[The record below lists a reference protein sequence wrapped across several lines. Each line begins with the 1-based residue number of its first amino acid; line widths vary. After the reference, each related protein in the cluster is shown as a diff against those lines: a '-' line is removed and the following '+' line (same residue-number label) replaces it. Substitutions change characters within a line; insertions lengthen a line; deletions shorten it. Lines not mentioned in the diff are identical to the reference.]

1 MSTPTEADWIPWVG
15 HEAPE
20 ELVEPPER
28 HRWLVAVLG
37 VVALAA
43 SAVFGYQLH
52 VSTGSAPAIVSVPQ
66 GGIPQGNLP
75 QGGIP
80 QGSIPQGGDPFRSG
94 DDDDSGAAARVAQTA
109 MTPATAAQQ
118 VGVVDISTVL
128 GMQGSRA
135 AGTGMVLTSSGEI
148 LTNNHV
154 IAGATKISV
163 TVVTTGTTYPAS
175 VVGYSVTKDIAVLQ
189 LDGASGLSP
198 VVVSGAPATVGAA
211 VVGVGNAGGTGG
223 TPSAAAGTVT
233 AVEQTITAQDDSG
246 GSEQL
251 TGLIE
256 TDAAIRAGD
265 SGGPLFDSHDQVVG
279 IDTAASAGGT
289 TKGFAIPIEN
299 ALAVATEIE
308 AGQASASVHL
318 GGTAFLGV
326 QVEQRFGAE
335 VAGVV
340 AGSPAADA
348 GLAAGDVI
356 TSVGG
361 HALTSAASLST
372 LLSPF
377 SQGDHVV
384 VGWTDVNGR
393 DRHATVTL
401 ASGPAQ

>member
-1 MSTPTEADWIPWVG
+1 MSTPTEEGWIPWVG
-15 HEAPE
+15 HEAPH
-20 ELVEPPER
+20 ELVDPPDR
-28 HRWLVAVLG
+28 HQWLVAALG

-43 SAVFGYQLH
+43 SSVFGYRLH
-52 VSTGSAPAIVSVPQ
+52 VSTGSSPSIARVPQ
-66 GGIPQGNLP
+66 GGFQQGTLPRGGLPQGSTPQGNN
-75 QGGIP
+75 GFGA
-80 QGSIPQGGDPFRSG
+80 GDG
-94 DDDDSGAAARVAQTA
+94 DDSGAASRVAEAA

-163 TVVTTGTTYPAS
+163 TVVTTGTTFSAS
-175 VVGYSVTKDIAVLQ
+175 VVGYSVTRDIAVLQ
-189 LDGASGLSP
+189 IDGASGLAP
-198 VVVSGAPATVGAA
+198 VVVADAPATVGAA

-233 AVEQTITAQDDSG
+233 AVDQTITAQDDSG

-265 SGGPLFDSHDQVVG
+265 SGGPLFDTHDHVLG

-289 TKGFAIPIEN
+289 TQGFAIPIEH
-299 ALAVATEIE
+299 ALDVATEIE
-308 AGQASASVHL
+308 VGRTSDAVHL

-326 QVEQRFGAE
+326 QVVQLVGAE

-372 LLSPF
+372 LLAPLSP
-377 SQGDHVV
+377 GDRVD
-384 VGWTDVNGR
+384 VGWTDLNGH

>member
-1 MSTPTEADWIPWVG
+1 MSIPTDEGWIPWVG
-15 HEAPE
+15 HEAPD
-20 ELVEPPER
+20 ELVEPPDR
-28 HRWLVAVLG
+28 QHWLVAVLG
-37 VVALAA
+37 VAALVA

-52 VSTGSAPAIVSVPQ
+52 VSTGSAPSIASVPQ
-66 GGIPQGNLP
+66 GGAPRGSAPQNGLPQGN
-75 QGGIP
+75 
-80 QGSIPQGGDPFRSG
+80 DPFGAG
-94 DDDDSGAAARVAQTA
+94 DGDDSGAASRVAETA
-109 MTPATAAQQ
+109 MTPATSAQQ

-135 AGTGMVLTSSGEI
+135 AGTGVVLSSSGEV

-163 TVVTTGTTYPAS
+163 TVVTTGTTYAAS

-189 LDGASGLSP
+189 LDDASGLETVALS
-198 VVVSGAPATVGAA
+198 VAPATVGSA

-223 TPSAAAGTVT
+223 TPSAAAGSVT
-233 AVEQTITAQDDSG
+233 AVDQTITAQDDSG

-289 TKGFAIPIEN
+289 TAGFAIPIEN

-308 AGQASASVHL
+308 AGRASAVVHL
-318 GGTAFLGV
+318 GATAFLGV

-335 VAGVV
+335 VAVVV

-348 GLAAGDVI
+348 GLTAGDVI
-356 TSVGG
+356 T
-361 HALTSAASLST
+361 
-372 LLSPF
+372 P
-377 SQGDHVV
+377 Q
-384 VGWTDVNGR
+384 
-393 DRHATVTL
+393 
-401 ASGPAQ
+401 

>member
-1 MSTPTEADWIPWVG
+1 MSIPTDEGWIPWVG
-15 HEAPE
+15 HEAPD
-20 ELVEPPER
+20 ELVEPPDR
-28 HRWLVAVLG
+28 QHWLVAALG
-37 VVALAA
+37 VAALVA

-52 VSTGSAPAIVSVPQ
+52 VSTGSAPSIASVPQ
-66 GGIPQGNLP
+66 GGAPRGSAPQNGLPQGN
-75 QGGIP
+75 
-80 QGSIPQGGDPFRSG
+80 DPFGAG
-94 DDDDSGAAARVAQTA
+94 DGDDSGAASRVAETA
-109 MTPATAAQQ
+109 MTPATSAQQ

-135 AGTGMVLTSSGEI
+135 AGTGVVLSSSGEV

-163 TVVTTGTTYPAS
+163 TVVTTGTTYAAS

-189 LDGASGLSP
+189 LDDASGLETVALS
-198 VVVSGAPATVGAA
+198 VAPATVGSA

-223 TPSAAAGTVT
+223 TPSAAAGSVT
-233 AVEQTITAQDDSG
+233 AVDQTITAQDDSG

-289 TKGFAIPIEN
+289 TAGFAIPIEN

-308 AGQASASVHL
+308 AGRASAVVHL
-318 GGTAFLGV
+318 GATAFLGV

-335 VAGVV
+335 VAVVV
-340 AGSPAADA
+340 AGSPADDA
-348 GLAAGDVI
+348 GLTAGDVI

-361 HALTSAASLST
+361 HALTSAASLS
-372 LLSPF
+372 LLLAPHSP
-377 SQGDHVV
+377 GDRVV
-384 VGWTDVNGR
+384 LGWTDVNGR